1 MIEMSFT
8 DLVEQS
14 ELVSITSEVVHNWLQ
29 RHSRV
34 EPYISLPARVRDA
47 IKAASILHHQEGK
60 SAREL
65 ATELAAQYP
74 ENLVG
79 GRW

>member
-1 MIEMSFT
+1 MSFR
-8 DLVEQS
+8 DSVEQS

-47 IKAASILHHQEGK
+47 IGAASIAHHQEGK

-65 ATELAAQYP
+65 VAYLVDQYP
-74 ENLVG
+74 ENLVE